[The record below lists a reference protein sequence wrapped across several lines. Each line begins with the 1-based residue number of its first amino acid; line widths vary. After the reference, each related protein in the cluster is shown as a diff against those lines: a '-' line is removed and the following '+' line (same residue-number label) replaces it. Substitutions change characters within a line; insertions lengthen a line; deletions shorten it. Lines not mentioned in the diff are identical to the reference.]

1 MEASSTEAQLT
12 FCSRQFC
19 PDSHGHSPGCSF
31 SLGSSLVAAVAL
43 HSCCAHQ
50 AGEIREVG
58 RGEGAQSGAG
68 CGCGDVALALPG
80 MPPCLTYLGLSENV
94 GYIPNYSHLIGIVM
108 SCGSK
113 KVGHVGHRWV
123 CLKMLGIFPMK

>member
-19 PDSHGHSPGCSF
+19 PGSHGHSPGCSF

-50 AGEIREVG
+50 AGQIR
-58 RGEGAQSGAG
+58 RGSGKG
-68 CGCGDVALALPG
+68 PKVVLVVTGCGDVALALPG
-80 MPPCLTYLGLSENV
+80 TPPCLTYLNV
-94 GYIPNYSHLIGIVM
+94 FGYQNI
-108 SCGSK
+108 
-113 KVGHVGHRWV
+113 
-123 CLKMLGIFPMK
+123 